1 MTKRDPAASNGLGL
15 SWRFLAPILTGL
27 AAKLLVDLWL
37 TRAGDTV
44 GRNIVLHHGA
54 AAILFLVSALVLW
67 RLTRTVATTGRTGSL
82 PYSLRPVAVG
92 LLAVVFFPD
101 VLQIFGVHGL
111 SRSVGGFLQL
121 LASFACAWAVIAL
134 LEPFNTRDVV
144 RNVAQHGEAAP

>member
-1 MTKRDPAASNGLGL
+1 MFECRREFVVVPD
-15 SWRFLAPILTGL
+15 
-27 AAKLLVDLWL
+27 
-37 TRAGDTV
+37 AGSHR
-44 GRNIVLHHGA
+44 RN
-54 AAILFLVSALVLW
+54 AI
-67 RLTRTVATTGRTGSL
+67 RLATTGRTGSL